1 MQRPTPPHVFVT
13 RQLPGEALDR
23 LAARV
28 SLRVWDGPLPPPPEV
43 LRAEAREAHGLIT
56 LLTDRVDAG
65 LLAGAPHLRAV
76 SNVAVGYDNID
87 VAACTARRIA
97 VGNTPGVL
105 TETSADFTFAL
116 LLGLARRVA
125 EADAYV
131 RAGRWKTWE
140 PGLLLGVDVHGAT
153 LGIVGLGAIGT
164 AVARRARG
172 FGMRVLYVSR
182 ERRPALE
189 AELGV
194 VPVDKATLLAESDF
208 VTLHV
213 PLSASTRHWLG
224 GAELAAMKRGALL
237 INTAR
242 GPVVDPEAL
251 AEGTGEGA
259 PGGGG
264 AGCDGAGALARGQPP
279 GEAAQRPARPAH
291 REREPRHA
299 GAHGLHGGGQPDCGT
314 RGAAAAPLR
323 QPGALPMNLPPALF
337 TPGHDSTLLD
347 DLKARIRDVPDFPK
361 PGILF
366 KDVTPVLADPRLFG
380 RVVNAMSAPFRGRH
394 INKVVGVEARGFL
407 LGAPIA
413 LALHAGF
420 APGTQA
426 GKAAVEDGDGALRAG
441 VRG

>member
-1 MQRPTPPHVFVT
+1 
-13 RQLPGEALDR
+13 
-23 LAARV
+23 
-28 SLRVWDGPLPPPPEV
+28 V

-182 ERRPALE
+182 ERRPELE

-224 GAELAAMKRGALL
+224 RAELAAMKRGALL

-251 AEGTGEGA
+251 AEALEKG
-259 PGGGG
+259 PLGG
-264 AGCDGAGALARGQPP
+264 AALDVTEPEP
-279 GEAAQRPARPAH
+279 LPADSPLAKLPNVLLAPH
-291 REREPRHA
+291 IASASHA
-299 GAHGLHGGGQPDCGT
+299 T
-314 RGAAAAPLR
+314 RGRMASMAVDNLLAALEGR
-323 QPGALPMNLPPALF
+323 RPPHCVNPELF
-337 TPGHDSTLLD
+337 P
-347 DLKARIRDVPDFPK
+347 
-361 PGILF
+361 
-366 KDVTPVLADPRLFG
+366 
-380 RVVNAMSAPFRGRH
+380 
-394 INKVVGVEARGFL
+394 
-407 LGAPIA
+407 
-413 LALHAGF
+413 
-420 APGTQA
+420 
-426 GKAAVEDGDGALRAG
+426 
-441 VRG
+441 

>member
-1 MQRPTPPHVFVT
+1 MQHPTRPHVFVT
-13 RQLPGEALDR
+13 RRLPGEALDR

-43 LRAEAREAHGLIT
+43 LTAEARQAQGLIT
-56 LLTDRVDAG
+56 LLTDRVDAA
-65 LLAGAPHLRAV
+65 LLAGASHLRAV

-140 PGLLLGVDVHGAT
+140 PGLLLGVDVYGAT

-182 ERRPALE
+182 QRRPELE

-213 PLSASTRHWLG
+213 PLGASTRHWLG
-224 GAELAAMKRGALL
+224 RAELAAMKRGALL
-237 INTAR
+237 VNTAR

-251 AEGTGEGA
+251 AEALERGHL
-259 PGGGG
+259 GG
-264 AGCDGAGALARGQPP
+264 AALDVTEPEP
-279 GEAAQRPARPAH
+279 LPADSPLAKLPNVLLAPH
-291 REREPRHA
+291 IASASHA
-299 GAHGLHGGGQPDCGT
+299 T
-314 RGAAAAPLR
+314 RGRMASMAVDNLLAALEGR
-323 QPGALPMNLPPALF
+323 CPPHCVNPELF
-337 TPGHDSTLLD
+337 P
-347 DLKARIRDVPDFPK
+347 
-361 PGILF
+361 
-366 KDVTPVLADPRLFG
+366 
-380 RVVNAMSAPFRGRH
+380 
-394 INKVVGVEARGFL
+394 
-407 LGAPIA
+407 
-413 LALHAGF
+413 
-420 APGTQA
+420 
-426 GKAAVEDGDGALRAG
+426 
-441 VRG
+441 